1 MVERLFMVKKASIH
15 KYIQV
20 IPIIGFVFFL
30 VLVLYGYR
38 HGIFQSTDSLQKF
51 FQQFGQFA
59 VIMFIFFQV
68 IQVIIPILPGGISS
82 VAGML
87 MFGNGFGLLYSC
99 IGLVI
104 GEAIGFL
111 LVRYYGVSFVQLILS
126 PKKYQKF
133 DQLLTRRTK
142 DIKKVLIVTLLLP
155 FAPDDL
161 ICLVAGLTKLTFRE
175 YMQIVILLKP
185 WSVGIYSMIMLF
197 LFHKAQGSL

>member
-1 MVERLFMVKKASIH
+1 MVKKASIH

-30 VLVLYGYR
+30 VLVLYGYQ

-59 VIMFIFFQV
+59 VIMFILFQV

-104 GEAIGFL
+104 G
-111 LVRYYGVSFVQLILS
+111 
-126 PKKYQKF
+126 
-133 DQLLTRRTK
+133 
-142 DIKKVLIVTLLLP
+142 
-155 FAPDDL
+155 
-161 ICLVAGLTKLTFRE
+161 
-175 YMQIVILLKP
+175 
-185 WSVGIYSMIMLF
+185 
-197 LFHKAQGSL
+197 